1 MNYGLRLNKNTAYAV
16 FLLVELNLIAF
27 YHRADAFGAKGF
39 LNSLAVF
46 NHSNLLKI
54 GFERPVSCPQR
65 ETAVV
70 TKGRC
75 FSTGIALSHFLSPFP
90 YINCKNE

>member
-1 MNYGLRLNKNTAYAV
+1 VAFNHRTNAFCAKRL
-16 FLLVELNLIAF
+16 L
-27 YHRADAFGAKGF
+27 DP
-39 LNSLAVF
+39 LAVL
-46 NHSNLLKI
+46 NHSDLLKI
-54 GFERPVSCPQR
+54 GFERPVSCSQR